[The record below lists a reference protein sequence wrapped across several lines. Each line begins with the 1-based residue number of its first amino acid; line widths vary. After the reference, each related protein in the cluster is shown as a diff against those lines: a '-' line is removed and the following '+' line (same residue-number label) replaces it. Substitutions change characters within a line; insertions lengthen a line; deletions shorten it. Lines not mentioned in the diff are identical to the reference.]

1 MKACEYCGEAIV
13 RRLVIGRSRKFC
25 SVSCRNRSRD
35 ERFKQDLP
43 DAEIERRFQAA
54 KTQQQW
60 ERRISSHE
68 AGH

>member
-1 MKACEYCGEAIV
+1 VKACEYCGSRIQ
-13 RRLVIGRSRKFC
+13 RLLMNGRKFC

-60 ERRISSHE
+60 ERRIGSHE
-68 AGH
+68 AGQ